1 MALPPPELFRPSAP
15 VSVVVP
21 YYEQRAQLERA
32 LAALEGQTWP
42 RELFEVVVVDDGSKT
57 PLAVPP
63 SPLRVTVVHQE
74 DRGFGLARARN
85 TGVQNAAHDIL
96 LFLDADMLPEAG
108 WIAAHARWHHAV
120 CDAVTLG
127 SRAFVAVDD
136 MDAETIRAR
145 RGSLRELFAERPWDT
160 SFVDRHMA
168 RTRHLT
174 ARGDDQFRVLVGS
187 NFGIRRELFAAA
199 GGFDETFT
207 RWGGEDTEF
216 GYRAQTIGALLVPLG
231 DGFAWHQGRL
241 SEGRERKDE
250 SQDIQRGK
258 LAHLIAHQ
266 EFRAASPGRTFA
278 VPQYVVT
285 IDAAQAHRSRI
296 LEIAE
301 RVLAGRTS
309 DLVVRIALGDDD
321 RLPWLREHLG
331 PDPRIRVAPRQ
342 SALDE
347 FPAAAFH
354 VEIPAT
360 VRTAPDMVRR
370 MRAELGSAAS
380 AVAHLSGTARRPR
393 SPAPGRC
400 IGPGATAAQWIDSA
414 KSCCSRRTGSALL
427 LPHSAAGA
435 SRAGSTCAAA
445 SGRCASRSAR
455 SVRPSRHGGFWLGL
469 PARCAGDWRGGNCS
483 AGESRLR

>member
-1 MALPPPELFRPSAP
+1 MLAGGMAMPIAQMGAAQICFVVHASGIPDDARSGPSEGRVAEPQQIEAAVRRQGCRRNSASALPIALRLPAIAMFFPKAPRPFGARCTVRRRIIVRWRRTLAAEVCEHGMNPPPAGVRDNEWHRVALPPPELFRPSAP

-21 YYEQRAQLERA
+21 YYEQPAELERA

-57 PLAVPP
+57 PLAVPS

-85 TGVQNAAHDIL
+85 AGVQTAAHDIL

-136 MDAETIRAR
+136 MDAETIRVR

-174 ARGDDQFRVLVGS
+174 ARGEDQFRVLVGS

-266 EFRAASPGRTFA
+266 EFRGGVPGQNLCRAPIRGGPSTPPKRT
-278 VPQYVVT
+278 
-285 IDAAQAHRSRI
+285 
-296 LEIAE
+296 
-301 RVLAGRTS
+301 
-309 DLVVRIALGDDD
+309 
-321 RLPWLREHLG
+321 
-331 PDPRIRVAPRQ
+331 
-342 SALDE
+342 
-347 FPAAAFH
+347 
-354 VEIPAT
+354 
-360 VRTAPDMVRR
+360 
-370 MRAELGSAAS
+370 
-380 AVAHLSGTARRPR
+380 
-393 SPAPGRC
+393 
-400 IGPGATAAQWIDSA
+400 
-414 KSCCSRRTGSALL
+414 
-427 LPHSAAGA
+427 
-435 SRAGSTCAAA
+435 AAA
-445 SGRCASRSAR
+445 S
-455 SVRPSRHGGFWLGL
+455 
-469 PARCAGDWRGGNCS
+469 
-483 AGESRLR
+483 